1 MARPVQ
7 VAVAREMISPTS
19 KRNIS
24 LQLNMG
30 EGKSSVILPLVAST
44 LANGSDLVRVVTL
57 KPLSNQMFEL
67 LVSRLAGL
75 ANRPIFHVPISRS
88 LRLNTSLVR
97 TIWGLFERCV
107 AEGGV
112 LVSQPEH
119 ILSLKLMNINNL
131 LFSHNNGDEHSMLDD
146 VGVSPHESHNSV
158 SVAAARDP
166 VNILRKSDSILS
178 TSDSDKGSD
187 ERSRTEIIS
196 TSDKGSDEHSITD
209 ELGALQDWVAKLSR
223 DVLDECDEILH
234 VQYQLVYTAGEKIPP
249 DDYPNRWITI
259 QQVLSRLQA
268 HAMDL
273 SARFPTMFAVDTR
286 LGGFPNIRILDS
298 AINQQISSFIID
310 DALEGRLFNL
320 PLDTLPSPIQSAA
333 RRFMFQREVSDV
345 DHNLIHSHCAGTTL
359 FNGILLLR
367 GLLMDNEGILGY
379 VLKERR
385 WRVDYGLDPSRT
397 LLAVPYRAKVCR
409 TNLVADGR

>member
-7 VAVAREMISPTS
+7 VAVAREMISPNS
-19 KRNIS
+19 KRNIC

-57 KPLSNQMFEL
+57 KPLLNQTFES

-75 ANRPIFHVPISRS
+75 VNRPIFYVPISRS
-88 LRLNTSLVR
+88 LRMNTSLVR
-97 TIWGLFERCV
+97 TIKGLFERCV

-112 LVSQPEH
+112 LVVQPEH
-119 ILSLKLMNINNL
+119 ILSLKLMNVNGL
-131 LFSHNNGDEHSMLDD
+131 LFPHKDGDEDSIFDNL
-146 VGVSPHESHNSV
+146 GVSH
-158 SVAAARDP
+158 DP
-166 VNILRKSDSILS
+166 VPVAGPRDVLRKCDEIL
-178 TSDSDKGSD
+178 
-187 ERSRTEIIS
+187 S

-209 ELGALQDWVAKLSR
+209 ELEELQNWVAKLSR
-223 DVLDECDEILH
+223 DVLDESDEILH
-234 VQYQLVYTAGEKIPP
+234 VQYQLIYTAGEKIPVH
-249 DDYPNRWITI
+249 DHPNRWITI

-268 HAMDL
+268 HAMHL
-273 SARFPTMFAVDTR
+273 YAGFPTMVEVDTR

-298 AINQQISSFIID
+298 TINQRISSVIID
-310 DALEGRLFNL
+310 DAFEGKLSNL
-320 PLDTLPSPIQSAA
+320 PLDTLPLPIQSAA
-333 RRFMFQREVSDV
+333 RRFMSQREVSDV

-367 GLLMDNEGILGY
+367 GLLMDSEGILCY

-385 WRVDYGLDPSRT
+385 WRIDYGLDPSRT
-397 LLAVPYRAKVCR
+397 LLAVPYRAKVCCASS
-409 TNLVADGR
+409 VADGR